1 MKMVLMHRVET
12 HSRSF
17 ELNVLVDRRELRLL
31 DLYAVLFVFLLNESL
46 LFEFLWSLVVVT
58 AATVQTDSRGDDER
72 ACGWLGH
79 CDCGCTE
86 STGCTE

>member
-1 MKMVLMHRVET
+1 MKMVLMHRFET

-58 AATVQTDSRGDDER
+58 AVSVQTDSRGSDER
-72 ACGWLGH
+72 ACGWLCN